1 MSFNQGEFNF
11 NANGSEAGFKNWRA
25 SLDKRKRAFESRWG
39 IVLSSPVRVTLTDRP
54 QELEGVIHLIPN
66 KKPSTAQHMRLRLQG
81 VEFTPL
87 EIESLVRMDAPD
99 LTDD

>member
-1 MSFNQGEFNF
+1 M
-11 NANGSEAGFKNWRA
+11 
-25 SLDKRKRAFESRWG
+25 DKRKRAFESRWG

-66 KKPSTAQHMRLRLQG
+66 KKSSTAQHMRLRLQG